1 MMENAL
7 AYAPRLQLRY
17 FKHLTYQ
24 PPSPNRTS
32 LFARY
37 PDLSVPDSGVTPII
51 GDSASNGA
59 TVGGSVRD
67 AVLKATN

>member
-1 MMENAL
+1 LHDIET
-7 AYAPRLQLRY
+7 LQFL
-17 FKHLTYQ
+17 
-24 PPSPNRTS
+24 
-32 LFARY
+32 
-37 PDLSVPDSGVTPII
+37 DSGVTPII